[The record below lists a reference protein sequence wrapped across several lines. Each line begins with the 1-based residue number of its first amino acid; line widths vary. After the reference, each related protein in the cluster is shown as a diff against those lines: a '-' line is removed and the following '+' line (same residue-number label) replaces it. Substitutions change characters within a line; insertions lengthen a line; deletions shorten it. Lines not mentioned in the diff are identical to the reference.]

1 MVVTNADNQSI
12 VLKEK
17 VKNFYLKTLHIRD
30 GEECPVRHVFAVTVD
45 KWSLF
50 CAYNLGYHG
59 TLRFSELR
67 EKIDGISPRMLSVTL
82 KKLEKQKLI
91 TRKVYPVVPP
101 KVEYSLT
108 DFGKQYAERLVDLN
122 MWLFEQR

>member
-1 MVVTNADNQSI
+1 MEPLLCVQSRI
-12 VLKEK
+12 S
-17 VKNFYLKTLHIRD
+17 RD
-30 GEECPVRHVFAVTVD
+30 
-45 KWSLF
+45 
-50 CAYNLGYHG
+50 
-59 TLRFSELR
+59 LRFSELR